1 METTEKIL
9 LSAEKKQYKANLHC
23 HSTRSDG
30 KLTPEELKAA
40 YKERGYDILA
50 ITDHCNPCDHTA
62 MSDPDFLMLTGYEA
76 YIRPTDGK
84 SCPYKPEVHLNL
96 FARDP
101 HNLKYICYNRGF
113 CKYIPEEEQENLD
126 RVGSER
132 PREYTTEY
140 VNEFIRTAIENG
152 YLVSYNHPFW
162 SMESEERIL
171 SYENCFSLE
180 MYNTGS
186 YRVNGVENGEGIY
199 DAMLRKGMRIGCH
212 GGDDN
217 HNKEP
222 LDSPDSD
229 SFLAHTMILADEL
242 EYGAVIDALDRKEF
256 YASTGPRIE
265 EIAVY
270 ETEEGKRV
278 RVKCS
283 PAKRV
288 FLFMGSK
295 SVKHATAPVGEVLT
309 EVDLP
314 LAKKARFIR
323 VSVHDGEGGTANSR
337 GFFPEEWE

>member
-1 METTEKIL
+1 METIL

-23 HSTRSDG
+23 HSTLSGG
-30 KLTPEELKAA
+30 KLTPEQLKEA
-40 YKERGYDILA
+40 YKAKGYDILA
-50 ITDHCNPCDHTA
+50 ITDHCRPCDHTA
-62 MSDPDFLMLTGYEA
+62 MSEEGFLMLTGYEA

-84 SCPYKPEVHLNL
+84 SCPYRGEVHLNL
-96 FARDP
+96 FSRDP
-101 HNLKYICYNRGF
+101 HNLKYICYNQGF
-113 CKYIPEEEQENLD
+113 CKYLPVEEHGTLD

-152 YLVSYNHPFW
+152 YMVSYNHPFW

-186 YRVNGVENGEGIY
+186 FRLNHFENGEGIY
-199 DAMLRKGMRIGCH
+199 DVMLRRGMHIGCH

-222 LDSPDSD
+222 LDDPDSD
-229 SFLAHTMILADEL
+229 SFLAHTRILADSL
-242 EYGAVIDALDRKEF
+242 EYGAIIDALDRKEF
-256 YASTGPRIE
+256 YASTGPQIH

-270 ETEEGKRV
+270 DTEEGKRV

-283 PAKRV
+283 PVKGIY
-288 FLFMGSK
+288 LFMGSK
-295 SVKHATAPVGEVLT
+295 SVKHVTAPRGEFIT
-309 EVDLP
+309 EADLP

-323 VSVHDGEGGTANSR
+323 ISVHDGEGGAANSR
-337 GFFPEEWE
+337 GFFPEEWTEA